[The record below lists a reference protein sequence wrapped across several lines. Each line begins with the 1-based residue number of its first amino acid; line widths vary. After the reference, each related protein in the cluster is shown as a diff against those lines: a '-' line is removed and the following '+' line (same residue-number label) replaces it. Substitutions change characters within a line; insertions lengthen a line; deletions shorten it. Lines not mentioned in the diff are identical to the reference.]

1 MSPETETA
9 AVALPTLDW
18 ALVVPM
24 ANEEPDFEPF
34 IKAVVASLDAIGSGV
49 VYFVVDN
56 VSTDATLEM
65 CRALSATDARFVTIW
80 APENRNVADAYLSG
94 YRAALAGGHSFVI
107 EMDAGLS
114 HDPAALPTFL
124 ALLGEGYECVYG
136 SRFLPAHAGGAWSAK
151 RKTLSLGGTFLANLM
166 LGTKLHDMTS
176 GYQGFTRNVVERFA
190 DYPLRSRAHFY
201 QTELRYL
208 LRRYKSVETPIVYD
222 APSPSVSRHAVRN
235 AFAVLIHY
243 TWRRVTARPTAL

>member
-1 MSPETETA
+1 VTA
-9 AVALPTLDW
+9 VPYFAQRPDW

-34 IKAVVASLDAIGSGV
+34 IKAVTTSLDIIGSGV

-56 VSTDATLEM
+56 VSKDRTLDM
-65 CRALSATDARFVTIW
+65 CRALSAADSRFRTIW
-80 APENRNVADAYLSG
+80 APENRNVVDAYISG
-94 YRAALAGGHSFVI
+94 YRAALAGGHAYII

-124 ALLGEGYECVYG
+124 GLLAEGYECVYG
-136 SRFLPAHAGGAWSAK
+136 SRFLPTHDGGTWSAK
-151 RKTLSLGGTFLANLM
+151 RKTLSLGGTFLANLL

-176 GYQGFTRNVVERFA
+176 GYQGFSRTVVGKFA
-190 DYPLRSRAHFY
+190 EYPLRSRAHFY

-208 LRRYKSVETPIVYD
+208 LRNYKSVENAIVYD
-222 APSPSVSRHAVRN
+222 APSPSVSSHAVRN

-243 TWRRVTARPTAL
+243 TWRRVTGRATAI